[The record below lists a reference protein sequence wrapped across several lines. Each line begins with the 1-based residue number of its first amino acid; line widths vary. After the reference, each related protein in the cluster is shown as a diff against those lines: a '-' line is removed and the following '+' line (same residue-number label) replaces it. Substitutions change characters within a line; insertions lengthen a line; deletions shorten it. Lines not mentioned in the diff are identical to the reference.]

1 MTPHISGTTIDA
13 QVCSV
18 FFSHPPLCSMM
29 SAIKMNRILC
39 SCDMLLEP
47 RICQRGTSRV
57 KNFLNRITLSMQVNW
72 LLSTD
77 DFVLLLHEESECR
90 LSVIKVMLRTKKMY
104 CLLIQCLL
112 FFFGAKFC
120 ANNVPA
126 PYGALC
132 TLCFQK
138 QIQSCNEFLTFD
150 VYNAK
155 FIFYQ
160 YGWWLINL
168 QVDQHIIYL
177 EFQKIYKENSSS
189 SSC

>member
-1 MTPHISGTTIDA
+1 MQIVSNQGH
-13 QVCSV
+13 
-18 FFSHPPLCSMM
+18 
-29 SAIKMNRILC
+29 
-39 SCDMLLEP
+39 
-47 RICQRGTSRV
+47 V
-57 KNFLNRITLSMQVNW
+57 KNQKN
-72 LLSTD
+72 
-77 DFVLLLHEESECR
+77 VLFTNP
-90 LSVIKVMLRTKKMY
+90 MFT
-104 CLLIQCLL
+104 

-168 QVDQHIIYL
+168 
-177 EFQKIYKENSSS
+177 
-189 SSC
+189 